1 MTTRLLTPRLRQ
13 YSRGWNTESLETSE
27 NLENF
32 RLFSNILRYFNCL
45 NMWKPQKVFDILVV
59 LDISSIFN
67 KGKPQRGPRHF
78 DFFNH
83 LDIGVLWLMTNGP
96 KFPSVNLKI

>member
-1 MTTRLLTPRLRQ
+1 M
-13 YSRGWNTESLETSE
+13 
-27 NLENF
+27 
-32 RLFSNILRYFNCL
+32 
-45 NMWKPQKVFDILVV
+45 PQKVFDILVV

-67 KGKPQRGPRHF
+67 KGKPQRNPRHF

-83 LDIGVLWLMTNGP
+83 LDIGVLWLMTNGQ

>member
-1 MTTRLLTPRLRQ
+1 
-13 YSRGWNTESLETSE
+13 
-27 NLENF
+27 
-32 RLFSNILRYFNCL
+32 
-45 NMWKPQKVFDILVV
+45 MWKPQKVFDVLVV

-67 KGKPQRGPRHF
+67 KGKPQRNPRHF

-96 KFPSVNLKI
+96 KFPSVEAINFVYKFCGMNL